1 MAAAAA
7 TRFGSASGITI
18 SGALEPSS
26 MVTRF
31 SPATWQMRSPMSRLP
46 VNVILRTRGS
56 LHRAL
61 PRLPPGPVRH
71 CTASGGTPASTNS
84 SISLRADSGVSVAGL
99 MMQALPAA
107 IAGPTL
113 WHTRCSGKLNGL
125 MPTTTPHGTRRV
137 KPSLPLTP
145 GAPSSGITSPDE
157 ALRLFRRQHDDLP
170 RPRRLDLRLAQNLAL
185 FQGNGPRQVV
195 GALAHQVGD
204 LHQDLVALVA
214 GHVGHDTGAALG
226 GGERLLDVGQARLA
240 ARCPRPTRRTGSAPR
255 SCRPGPPSC
264 HPAAFSCSYSSMR
277 RPSSAACPIIVL
289 RRRPCQSPVHGFL
302 GHLGRCRC

>member
-26 MVTRF
+26 MVTRLR
-31 SPATWQMRSPMSRLP
+31 PATLQIRSPMSRLP
-46 VNVILRTRGS
+46 VKVILRTRGS

-61 PRLPPGPVRH
+61 PRLLPGPVRH
-71 CTASGGTPASTNS
+71 CTASGGAPASTNN

-137 KPSLPLTP
+137 KPSLPFTP
-145 GAPSSGITSPDE
+145 GAPSSGITSPE
-157 ALRLFRRQHDDLP
+157 RRFASSADSTMIS
-170 RPRRLDLRLAQNLAL
+170 RAR
-185 FQGNGPRQVV
+185 
-195 GALAHQVGD
+195 
-204 LHQDLVALVA
+204 VASICA
-214 GHVGHDTGAALG
+214 S
-226 GGERLLDVGQARLA
+226 ARIL
-240 ARCPRPTRRTGSAPR
+240 
-255 SCRPGPPSC
+255 
-264 HPAAFSCSYSSMR
+264 
-277 RPSSAACPIIVL
+277 PSSWVMVRARSSARSRIRSATFI
-289 RRRPCQSPVHGFL
+289 SIS
-302 GHLGRCRC
+302 